1 MSQNLSGLFEIYQQE
16 PHSIKHDAGKIKDWL
31 LPGKRAFSL
40 SITISFILHVIL
52 FGYVS
57 FSNYSLYRHNE
68 EPELIDLKPILSAL
82 TQMKTEPGN
91 QSSPQRQI
99 SETDEAEILEL
110 LTQTPLFDSSISEE
124 ERKELAKKLME
135 SYFQLKDSSP
145 TASVIPK
152 ISLRDLLD
160 FLKDQKDMGLST
172 RGRFYSPGGFS
183 DNSGPVYYKI
193 NKGSER
199 QLKFL
204 RRLERYEKEG
214 IPVLAGMVTVTSE
227 GGQKDVP
234 AEYYFRDCPY
244 DQILARGASLFYAI
258 SGFPSLS
265 KEPLAGPA
273 LQREAESAF
282 QPTLYRGDLALYIIR
297 TTKPAPSLR
306 APLGSRPP
314 LKMADDRVQET
325 LDRLMELPEDQQLA
339 VFVETYLLKYA
350 LDDEGLAAL
359 TREFI
364 YENLNSVFVFA
375 DTFSAAFDFLEELL
389 YNKEL
394 QGYFI
399 SFWKEN
405 PRTKTGAEFLLI
417 LASLYDFERRAVAYL
432 FDSYDIAKKVLTGE
446 SRFQRAFNQKAKA
459 LVIKEICQEFVREIG
474 ERGIASEEAVL
485 QEYRNEQIKIYQML
499 IEMGG
504 GPRDRALYA
513 WGRLCWDEGMYGAAV
528 QKWKEIQDAFAFK
541 TYQEIKPLLTVY
553 DRVSMPVSADY
564 QALVPKINKIFEWE
578 SAENNNLL
586 LKRLIKYDKWKKRAD
601 R

>member
-16 PHSIKHDAGKIKDWL
+16 PHSIKHDAEKIKDWL
-31 LPGKRAFSL
+31 LSGKRAFSL
-40 SITISFILHVIL
+40 SVAISLILHIVL

-68 EPELIDLKPILSAL
+68 EPELIDLRPILSVL

-91 QSSPQRQI
+91 QSIPQRTI
-99 SETDEAEILEL
+99 AEIDEAEILEL

-124 ERKELAKKLME
+124 ERKELAEKLME
-135 SYFQLKDSSP
+135 GYFQLKNSSP
-145 TASVIPK
+145 AASVIPK

-172 RGRFYSPGGFS
+172 GGQFYSPGMFS

-193 NKGSER
+193 NKRSEK

-227 GGQKDVP
+227 GGKKDVP

-265 KEPLAGPA
+265 KEPLVGPA
-273 LQREAESAF
+273 RQREAESAS
-282 QPTLYRGDLALYIIR
+282 QPTLYRGDLALYIIK
-297 TTKPAPSLR
+297 TTKLTPRLR
-306 APLGSRPP
+306 APLESRPAFR
-314 LKMADDRVQET
+314 LAAAEVQDT
-325 LDRLMELPEDQQLA
+325 LDNLMELPEGQQLDYFIA
-339 VFVETYLLKYA
+339 TYLLKYEP
-350 LDDEGLAAL
+350 DDEGLAGL

-364 YENLNSVFVFA
+364 YENLSSVFIL
-375 DTFSAAFDFLEELL
+375 DDPFSAAFDFLEELF

-399 SFWKEN
+399 SFWEEN

-417 LASLYDFERRAVAYL
+417 LASLYDFERRAVGYF
-432 FDSYDIAKKVLTGE
+432 FDSYDIAKKVLSGD

-459 LVIKEICQEFVREIG
+459 LVIKEISQEFVREIR
-474 ERGIASEEAVL
+474 EQGIESEEKVL

-528 QKWKEIQDAFAFK
+528 QKWKEIQDTFVFK
-541 TYQEIKPLLTVY
+541 TFQEIKHLITVY
-553 DRVSMPVSADY
+553 DSVSIPVFADY
-564 QALVPKINKIFEWE
+564 QDLVPRINRIFEWE
-578 SAENNNLL
+578 SAENNSYLF
-586 LKRLIKYDKWKKRAD
+586 KRLIKYDKWNKRAV

>member
-31 LPGKRAFSL
+31 LSGKRAFSL

-91 QSSPQRQI
+91 QSIPQRRI
-99 SETDEAEILEL
+99 SGTDEAEILEL

-135 SYFQLKDSSP
+135 GYFQLKNSSP
-145 TASVIPK
+145 AASVIPK
-152 ISLRDLLD
+152 ISLRDLLE
-160 FLKDQKDMGLST
+160 FLKDQKDMGQNT
-172 RGRFYSPGGFS
+172 GGRYYSPGRFS

-193 NKGSER
+193 NRRSER
-199 QLKFL
+199 QLKLL
-204 RRLERYEKEG
+204 RRLERYEKQG
-214 IPVLAGMVTVTSE
+214 TPLLAGMVTVTSE
-227 GGQKDVP
+227 GGKKDVP

-258 SGFPSLS
+258 SGFPSLI
-265 KEPLAGPA
+265 KEPPAGPA
-273 LQREAESAF
+273 RQREEESAS
-282 QPTLYRGDLALYIIR
+282 QPTLYRGDLALYIIK
-297 TTKPAPSLR
+297 TTKLTQRLR
-306 APLGSRPP
+306 APLESRPP
-314 LKMADDRVQET
+314 FRRAADEIQDT
-325 LDRLMELPEDQQLA
+325 LDNLMELPEGQQLDYFIA
-339 VFVETYLLKYA
+339 TYLLKYPP
-350 LDDEGLAAL
+350 DDEGLAGL

-364 YENLNSVFVFA
+364 YENLNSVFVL
-375 DTFSAAFDFLEELL
+375 DDPFSAAFDFLEELF

-394 QGYFI
+394 QGYFM

-417 LASLYDFERRAVAYL
+417 LASLYDFERRAVGYL
-432 FDSYDIAKKVLTGE
+432 FDSYDIAKKVLSGD
-446 SRFQRAFNQKAKA
+446 SRLLRAFNQKAKA
-459 LVIKEICQEFVREIG
+459 LVIKEIYQEFVREIR
-474 ERGIASEEAVL
+474 ERGITSEEKIL
-485 QEYRNEQIKIYQML
+485 QEYRNEQVKIYQML

-513 WGRLCWDEGMYGAAV
+513 WGRLCWDKGMYGAAV
-528 QKWKEIQDAFAFK
+528 QKWKEISDTFAFK
-541 TYQEIKPLLTVY
+541 TYQEIKHLLTVY
-553 DRVSMPVSADY
+553 DSVSIPVSADY

-578 SAENNNLL
+578 SAENNGFLF
-586 LKRLIKYDKWKKRAD
+586 KRLMKYDKWKKRAV